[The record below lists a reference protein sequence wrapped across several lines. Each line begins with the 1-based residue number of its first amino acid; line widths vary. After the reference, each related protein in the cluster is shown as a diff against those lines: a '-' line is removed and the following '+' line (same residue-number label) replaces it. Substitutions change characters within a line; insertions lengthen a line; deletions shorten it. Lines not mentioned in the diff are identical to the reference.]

1 MARKKTANSI
11 VGLSQFGP
19 QVLNAGFFQFEKAME
34 FRYELKLHHLILV
47 ERGQLDAST
56 PSGPVCAKAGDL
68 LCFRPSLDMIY
79 RVTPETAFYQAS
91 VQFLPPPNHLLT
103 PELPEAGLIPIQTPT
118 GEAVGHFRGLFESI
132 CVELPQ
138 AGSPHHFRV
147 QVSVFKILALLA
159 ETLAGSSRPPLPLD
173 AWERIHLRVASI
185 EGGGFSPARLAQ
197 ELGVSERHFQRVFKQ
212 RFGMSPGTCRMRA
225 RLGEAVRR
233 LRETDEPVKS
243 ISYSL
248 GFDGAKG
255 LTFAMKKHLGLTA
268 SQLRFDPETG
278 SKSLAILASHGLF
291 PGNTHILPPTDR
303 LDLFWARVT
312 VSEREM

>member
-1 MARKKTANSI
+1 MARQNPANAI

-19 QVLNAGFFQFEKAME
+19 QVLNAGYFQFEKAME

-47 ERGQLDAST
+47 EQGQLDAGT
-56 PSGPVCAKAGDL
+56 PSGRICAKAGDF
-68 LCFRPSLDMIY
+68 LCFRPSLDMVY
-79 RVTPETAFYQAS
+79 RVTPETKFYQAA

-103 PELPEAGLIPIQTPT
+103 PELPEAGLLPIQTST
-118 GEAVGHFRGLFESI
+118 GEAMGGFRTLFESI

-138 AGSPHHFRV
+138 AGSRHHFRV

-159 ETLAGSSRPPLPLD
+159 ETLAGLTQPPLPLD

-185 EGGGFSPARLAQ
+185 EGGEFTPARLAQ
-197 ELGVSERHFQRVFKQ
+197 ELGVSERHFQRVFRQ

-268 SQLRFDPETG
+268 SQFRVEEPHATTPSGLLR
-278 SKSLAILASHGLF
+278 A
-291 PGNTHILPPTDR
+291 NQHILPPGDR
-303 LDLFWARVT
+303 VDLLMSRFEVNERVL
-312 VSEREM
+312 